1 MKKILV
7 SLLCVLLLNSC
18 ITSQKSSSVREV
30 RITNESSYELVFTD
44 IDNGGDP
51 TFWPQTSFTL
61 QPHEEYS
68 QICYNIPKDSPYRL
82 APVSMTLECDGKT
95 IHFSGA
101 SEYEKNIAFIWVNN
115 PIMRRIPAMLLIIT
129 NSTTSLS
136 TGQVSII
143 NSSSVMKTLKNG

>member
-7 SLLCVLLLNSC
+7 SLLCVLLLTSC
-18 ITSQKSSSVREV
+18 IKSQKSSSVREV

-61 QPHEEYS
+61 KPHEEYS
-68 QICYNIPKDSPYRL
+68 QFCYNISKNTPYRL
-82 APVSMTLECDGKT
+82 APVSMTLECNGKT

-101 SEYEKNIAFIWVNN
+101 SDYERN
-115 PIMRRIPAMLLIIT
+115 PCVASHYYELDNFSVYGPGIHYQFVIDNDVIDKW
-129 NSTTSLS
+129 LS
-136 TGQVSII
+136 VE
-143 NSSSVMKTLKNG
+143 